1 MCRGLAKVG
10 FLKNPFINSDLK
22 YSAQAEREDRR
33 TFALW
38 TFFATIEVIFRQNVP
53 DLMHRSSIFERFLF
67 FDASY
72 TKQSGEVT
80 AG

>member
-1 MCRGLAKVG
+1 MCRALAKVR
-10 FLKNPFINSDLK
+10 FLKNSFINSDLK
-22 YSAQAEREDRR
+22 CSAQLECEDLR

-38 TFFATIEVIFRQNVP
+38 TFFATIEANFRQNVP

-72 TKQSGEVT
+72 TKQSGGVT

>member
-22 YSAQAEREDRR
+22 CSAQAEREDRR

-38 TFFATIEVIFRQNVP
+38 TFFATIEVNFRQNVP

-72 TKQSGEVT
+72 TKQSGGVT